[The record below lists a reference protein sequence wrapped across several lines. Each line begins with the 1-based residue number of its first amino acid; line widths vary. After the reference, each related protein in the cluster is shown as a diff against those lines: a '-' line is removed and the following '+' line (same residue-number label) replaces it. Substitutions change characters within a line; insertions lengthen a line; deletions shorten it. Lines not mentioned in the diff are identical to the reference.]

1 MLRFALPFAALL
13 ALAAAPQVAHAAS
26 SRPVLKA
33 EALVSGDLVRIGDLV
48 DNAGIIAN
56 EPIFRSPDLGMS
68 GSVPAAAVVEAV
80 RAHALIGLDTAGL
93 SEVKVTRAARMIPA
107 KAVEDE
113 VARALSEQY
122 QLGPAKDI
130 TVSFDRMLRAM
141 YVAPSA
147 IGEPHVSRLTYDARS
162 SRFDAEIEVPTGTS
176 DRGILRLGGRAQATV
191 EVVVL
196 TRAIERGA
204 VIKDSDIEI
213 ERRPRAEFGRETLRE
228 RDRAVG
234 LAARDNLQAG
244 RPLRTADL
252 MRPEVVSRNEM
263 VTMTFDMPGI
273 TLTVRGKAL
282 EAGAEGDV
290 ISVSNEQSKRVLQG
304 VVVGPGR
311 VAVSAG
317 SPRLAANL
325 PAIGAGGR

>member
-1 MLRFALPFAALL
+1 MLRFALSFALL
-13 ALAAAPQVAHAAS
+13 AFAAAPQAAHAAS

-56 EPIFRSPDLGMS
+56 EPIFRSPDLGMT

-107 KAVEDE
+107 KAVEEE

-162 SRFDAEIEVPTGTS
+162 SRFDAEVEVPTGTS

-213 ERRPRAEFGRETLRE
+213 ERRPRAEFGRETVRE

-263 VTMTFDMPGI
+263 VTLTFDMPGI

-311 VAVSAG
+311 VAISGG

>member
-1 MLRFALPFAALL
+1 MFRFALSFAALF
-13 ALAAAPQVAHAAS
+13 ALAAAPQAAHAAS

-56 EPIFRSPDLGMS
+56 EPIFRSPDLGMT

-162 SRFDAEIEVPTGTS
+162 SRFDAEIEVPTGTT
-176 DRGILRLGGRAQATV
+176 DRGIMRLGGRAQATV

-213 ERRPRAEFGRETLRE
+213 ERRPRAEFGRETVRE

>member
-1 MLRFALPFAALL
+1 MLRFALSFAALL
-13 ALAAAPQVAHAAS
+13 ALAAAPQVTHAAS